1 MKHRPK
7 ELKQTTIDNKIRR
20 QLFLSDI
27 TNPSLKTFKFK
38 KEVKHNAHQDNW
50 NGKNNRFFGCLKY
63 FKYGSSIKK
72 NDHPNENKCT
82 Y

>member
-1 MKHRPK
+1 MGLGNCIETLGKDTFVS
-7 ELKQTTIDNKIRR
+7 LGDATY
-20 QLFLSDI
+20 
-27 TNPSLKTFKFK
+27 PSLKTFEFK

-50 NGKNNRFFGCLKY
+50 DRNNKRFFGCLKY

-72 NDHPNENKCT
+72 NDHSNEDKCT